1 MLQYIPEYYEFQNS
15 AKLLSGERALEHIPY
30 ELSVRRCK
38 RPMLLSDRVLE
49 KFGAVATVTDAMYQ
63 GEVAPAAC
71 FLDIPADS
79 AVEVVNEAARQFRAA
94 NCDSIIAVGG
104 GSVLDTAKGVSM
116 LVTHG
121 ADDLME
127 LMGCESMDQGSR
139 VPFVAIPTTAGT
151 GSEATMVAVIKNPE
165 KKLKMEFISH
175 FLLPD
180 VAVLDP
186 RMTATLPPK
195 TTASTGMD
203 ALCHAI
209 EGYTCLQRNPASDG
223 YAVSAIEIIRENLDT
238 AVTNG
243 KDLKAR
249 LAMAN
254 AAYLAGAS
262 FSNSM
267 VGLVHAIGHALGGVC
282 HVPHGD
288 AMTILLPWCMEFN
301 MDTIGHLYGRLYLHL
316 GGYENFVKAKVEDY
330 GRLSVQTVR
339 DMTARYHEFCNLPIT
354 LSQAGVKKEDFEAV
368 ARTALNDGAMIVNP
382 KQVTF
387 DDVIAIL
394 NAAY

>member
-30 ELSVRRCK
+30 ELSVRGCK

-63 GEVAPAAC
+63 GEVTPAAC

-79 AVEVVNEAARQFRAA
+79 AGEVVNEAARQFRAA
-94 NCDSIIAVGG
+94 GCASIIAGGG
-104 GSVLDTAKGVSM
+104 GSVLD
-116 LVTHG
+116 
-121 ADDLME
+121 
-127 LMGCESMDQGSR
+127 
-139 VPFVAIPTTAGT
+139 
-151 GSEATMVAVIKNPE
+151 
-165 KKLKMEFISH
+165 KKQQMEFISH

-254 AAYLAGAS
+254 AAYLAGAA

-288 AMTILLPWCMEFN
+288 AMTILLPHCMEFN

>member
-1 MLQYIPEYYEFQNS
+1 
-15 AKLLSGERALEHIPY
+15 
-30 ELSVRRCK
+30 
-38 RPMLLSDRVLE
+38 
-49 KFGAVATVTDAMYQ
+49 
-63 GEVAPAAC
+63 
-71 FLDIPADS
+71 
-79 AVEVVNEAARQFRAA
+79 
-94 NCDSIIAVGG
+94 
-104 GSVLDTAKGVSM
+104 
-116 LVTHG
+116 
-121 ADDLME
+121 
-127 LMGCESMDQGSR
+127 
-139 VPFVAIPTTAGT
+139 
-151 GSEATMVAVIKNPE
+151 
-165 KKLKMEFISH
+165 
-175 FLLPD
+175 
-180 VAVLDP
+180 
-186 RMTATLPPK
+186 
-195 TTASTGMD
+195 
-203 ALCHAI
+203 
-209 EGYTCLQRNPASDG
+209 
-223 YAVSAIEIIRENLDT
+223 VSAIEIIRENLDT

-254 AAYLAGAS
+254 AAYLAGAA

-288 AMTILLPWCMEFN
+288 AMTILLPHCMEFN

>member
-1 MLQYIPEYYEFQNS
+1 MDLIPNYYEFQNS
-15 AKLLSGERALEHIPY
+15 AKLLSGERALENIPY
-30 ELSVRRCK
+30 ELSVRGCS
-38 RPMLLSDRVLE
+38 RPMLMSDRVLE
-49 KFGAVATVTDAMYQ
+49 KLGAVATVTAALYQ
-63 GEVAPAAC
+63 GGVEPAGS

-79 AVEVVNEAARQFRAA
+79 AVAVVNEAAARFRQL

-104 GSVLDTAKGVSM
+104 GSVLDTAKGVAM
-116 LVTHG
+116 LASHG
-121 ADDLME
+121 ADDLMA
-127 LMGCESMDQGSR
+127 LMGCEAMDRGDP

-186 RMTATLPPK
+186 RMTATLPPR

-209 EGYTCLQRNPASDG
+209 EAYTCLQRNPASDG
-223 YAVSAIEIIRENLDT
+223 YAVSAIELIREYLDK

-243 KDLKAR
+243 KDLDAR

-267 VGLVHAIGHALGGVC
+267 VGMVHAIGHALGGVC
-282 HVPHGD
+282 RVPHGD

-301 MDTIGHLYGRLYLHL
+301 MDTVGHLYHKLHL
-316 GGYENFVKAKVEDY
+316 HLAGPEVFVRTPYEQHAA
-330 GRLSVQTVR
+330 LSVQCVR
-339 DMTARYHEFCNLPIT
+339 DMTAKFHEVCGLPVT
-354 LSQAGVKKEDFEAV
+354 LSQAGVRREDFEAV

-382 KQVTF
+382 RQVTF
-387 DDVIAIL
+387 DDVITIL
-394 NAAY
+394 DKAY

>member
-1 MLQYIPEYYEFQNS
+1 MLEYIPEYYEFQNS
-15 AKLLSGERALEHIPY
+15 AKLLSGRNALEHIPY
-30 ELSVRRCK
+30 ELSVLGCK
-38 RPMLLSDRVLE
+38 KPMLLSDRVLE
-49 KFGAVATVTDAMYQ
+49 KFGAVATVTDAMHQ
-63 GEVAPAAC
+63 SEVTPAAH

-79 AVEVVNEAARQFRAA
+79 AVAVVNDAARAYRAA
-94 NCDSIIAVGG
+94 GCDSLIAVGG

-116 LVTHG
+116 LISHG
-121 ADDLME
+121 ADDLMT
-127 LMGCESMDQGSR
+127 LMGCESMDRGNH

-151 GSEATMVAVIKNPE
+151 GSEATMVAVINNPD

-209 EGYTCLQRNPASDG
+209 EAYTCLQRNPASDG
-223 YAVSAIEIIRENLDT
+223 YAVSAIEIIRDNLDT
-238 AVTNG
+238 AVTDG
-243 KDLKAR
+243 KNLDAR

-267 VGLVHAIGHALGGVC
+267 VGLVHAIGHALGGVSR
-282 HVPHGD
+282 VPHGD
-288 AMTILLPWCMEFN
+288 AMTILLPHCMQFN
-301 MDTIGHLYGRLYLHL
+301 MDTVGDLYGRLYLHL
-316 GGYENFVKAKVEDY
+316 GGYEAFISAKTEDY
-330 GRLSVQTVR
+330 GKLSVQTVR

-354 LSQAGVKKEDFEAV
+354 LSQAGVKREDFPAI
-368 ARTALNDGAMIVNP
+368 ARAALNDGAMIVNP

-387 DDVIAIL
+387 DDVMSIL
-394 NAAY
+394 DAAS